1 LKRGPTAAVSLSFVE
16 KKAAAVACTW
26 GAALTFPSG
35 AVELTTNWGSDD
47 MKKLLTGAACAL
59 ALFAIAAPADT
70 VLAQPQGVP
79 MPAPIAA
86 PQDVAYPGI
95 ITLEVDVTDTRR
107 GIWRGR
113 EIIPVNG
120 AGTLT
125 LLYPQWLP
133 GKHAPRGP
141 LNLFA
146 GLEFYGNGDRLTWR
160 RDPVNVYAFHIDV
173 PAGVTEVEARYQY
186 VSPTTSSQ
194 GRIVA
199 SENIVNLNWEFL
211 ILYPAGH
218 YARQIT
224 YRPSITLPE
233 GWQFAVAL
241 DGAQTEGQVTRFA
254 DVPLETLVDS
264 PLFAGRYFRSIDL
277 DPGAERPVRLNIVA
291 DHARALEAS
300 EEQIRPHRR
309 LIDEAYRMFGSRHYD
324 HYDFLFTLS
333 DRIGG
338 VGVEHQRSSENGLG
352 ADYFTDWSGTVS
364 DRDLLPHELVHSWNG
379 KFRRPADMWTP
390 GYDVPM
396 RGSLLWVYEGM
407 TQYLGTVLNARS
419 GLWTRDETLQSLA
432 LTAAAY
438 EHRVGRQ
445 WRSVGDT
452 TMDPIISARRPAP
465 WSSWQRNED
474 YYYEGLLVW
483 LEADAIIREG
493 TGNRRSL
500 DDFARAF
507 FGVRNG
513 EWEQPETYTFD
524 DVAEALNRIHRYD
537 WASFMRERFE
547 TAPTEPP
554 LMGLERAGYRLVYR
568 EERSDFHSRSES
580 STASFMYSIGLS
592 IGEGGNV
599 NAVQWDGPAFQQ
611 GVTVSTQ
618 VVAVN
623 DEAYS
628 AAVMRR
634 AITAAKDSEEPI
646 RLLLKNGNQYR
657 TVELDYHEGLRYP
670 HLERIRG
677 TPDRLSAILAPRAR

>member
-1 LKRGPTAAVSLSFVE
+1 MNKLCS
-16 KKAAAVACTW
+16 
-26 GAALTFPSG
+26 GAALALVLFTF
-35 AVELTTNWGSDD
+35 
-47 MKKLLTGAACAL
+47 
-59 ALFAIAAPADT
+59 AAPAGD
-70 VLAQPQGVP
+70 VSAQPRGVP
-79 MPAPIAA
+79 MPPPIAA
-86 PQDVAYPGI
+86 PQDVAYPGV

-113 EIIPVNG
+113 EVIPV
-120 AGTLT
+120 AGPGPLT

-146 GLEFYGNGDRLTWR
+146 GLEFYAGGERLTWR

-173 PAGVTEVEARYQY
+173 PAGVSEVEARYQY
-186 VSPTTSSQ
+186 VSPTASSQ

-199 SENIVNLNWEFL
+199 STEIVNLNWEYL

-224 YRPSITLPE
+224 YRPSITLPAD
-233 GWQFAVAL
+233 WQFAVAL
-241 DGAQTEGQVTRFA
+241 DGAQTEGAVTRFA

-291 DHARALEAS
+291 DNARALEAS
-300 EEQIRPHRR
+300 DEQIRLHRR
-309 LIDEAYRMFGSRHYD
+309 LVDEAYRLFGSQHYN

-333 DRIGG
+333 ERIGG
-338 VGVEHQRSSENGLG
+338 VGVEHQRSSENGLD
-352 ADYFTDWSGTVS
+352 ADYFTNWDGAVS
-364 DRDLLPHELVHSWNG
+364 DRDLLPHEFTHSWNG
-379 KFRRPADMWTP
+379 KFRRPADIWTP

-407 TQYLGTVLNARS
+407 TQYFGSLVLSARS
-419 GLWTRDETLQSLA
+419 GLWTRDEAMQSLA
-432 LTAAAY
+432 LTAATWQ
-438 EHRVGRQ
+438 HRVGRE
-445 WRSVGDT
+445 WRSVADT
-452 TMDPIISARRPAP
+452 TMDPVLSARRPAP

-483 LEADAIIREG
+483 LDADTLIREG

-513 EWEQPETYTFD
+513 EWEQPETYAFD
-524 DVAEALNRIHRYD
+524 DVVAALNQVYRHD
-537 WASFMRERFE
+537 WATFLRDRFE
-547 TAPTEPP
+547 AAPTEPP
-554 LMGLERAGYRLVYR
+554 LAGLERGGWRLVYR
-568 EERSDFHSRSES
+568 EERSDFQSSSES
-580 STASFMYSIGLS
+580 YSHYANFMYSIGLS
-592 IGEGGNV
+592 FGEDGNV

-611 GVTVSTQ
+611 GVTIGTQ

-634 AITAAKDSEEPI
+634 AITAAKDSAEPI
-646 RLLLKNGNQYR
+646 RLLLKNGDHYR
-657 TVELDYHEGLRYP
+657 TIELDYHDGLRYP
-670 HLERIRG
+670 HLERIPG